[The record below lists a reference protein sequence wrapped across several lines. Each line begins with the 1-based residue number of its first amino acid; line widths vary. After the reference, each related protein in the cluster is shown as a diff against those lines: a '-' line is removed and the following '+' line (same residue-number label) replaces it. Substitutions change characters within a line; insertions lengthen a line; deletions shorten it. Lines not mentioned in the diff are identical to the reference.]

1 METINYSKV
10 TLEILKYKFGL
21 RKNNNNELINQWFE
35 KSKEYTLDDFENRF
49 IEKYQ
54 KLLISKV
61 ELWNEF
67 ELSEHFLGP
76 IMTLVDFNTEYFSM
90 FAERTIEVQTEKF
103 LLTGKADILVA
114 SGETEPISPYFCL
127 QEYKR
132 QTDPNGNPQFQV
144 IGEMY
149 AASQKNNNSF
159 PIYGISILGKTWQF
173 VVLQNYKYSLSYSFT
188 ADSIQLFEIYK
199 ILKALKD
206 ILIEN
211 AIKECGKTIN

>member
-1 METINYSKV
+1 METINFSKV

-21 RKNNNNELINQWFE
+21 RKTNNNELINHWFE

-49 IEKYQ
+49 IDKYQ

-76 IMTLVDFNTEYFSM
+76 IMSMVDFNTDYFSM
-90 FAERTIEVQTEKF
+90 FAERTIEVQTENF
-103 LLTGKADILVA
+103 LLTGKADMLVA
-114 SGETEPISPYFCL
+114 SGETEPINPYFCL

-144 IGEMY
+144 ISEMY
-149 AASQKNNNSF
+149 AASQKNKNAM
-159 PIYGISILGKTWQF
+159 PVYGISIIGKMWQF
-173 VVLQNYKYSLSYSFT
+173 VVLQNSEYCLSYSFT
-188 ADSIQLFEIYK
+188 ADSVQLFEIYK

-211 AIKECGKTIN
+211 AIKENSVKQ